1 MIRPLF
7 ALALSLTLLAAPA
20 RADDASDKTLAAL
33 EQRLI
38 AAGAV
43 RFLVE
48 IKNEGL
54 NPAELKG
61 EYDVRQGNRTFLRA
75 TGKFRDEPL
84 DLTLRSDQD
93 KLDGK
98 VNGTSFS
105 AKTPLQLS
113 ESLLVKLVRM
123 GVLHTFAVISAKRP
137 PDLAEGDVRRV
148 LEIRNARRGGADK
161 MLGDRITRPI
171 SFTLVVSGQAVGE
184 ATLWLDLAS
193 GLPVRREQ
201 KVKLGDQGEM
211 TLVER
216 YEKFE
221 LGR

>member
-1 MIRPLF
+1 MSRSL
-7 ALALSLTLLAAPA
+7 LALVVALLAAAPPA
-20 RADDASDKTLAAL
+20 LADPASDKTIAAL

-54 NPAELKG
+54 NPADLKG
-61 EYDVRQGNRTFLRA
+61 EYDVRQGNRAFLRA
-75 TGKFRDEPL
+75 VGKFRGGPL

-98 VNGTSFS
+98 VNGASFT
-105 AKTPLQLS
+105 ARTPSQLS

-123 GVLHTFAVISAKRP
+123 GALHTFAVVSEKRV
-137 PDLAEGDVRRV
+137 PDLAEGEVRRV
-148 LEIRNARRGGADK
+148 LDVRNAHRGGADK
-161 MLGDRITRPI
+161 MFGDRITRPI
-171 SFTLVVSGQAVGE
+171 SFTIAIGGQPVGE

-193 GLPVRREQ
+193 GLPVMREQ
-201 KVKLGDQGEM
+201 KVSLGDQGEM